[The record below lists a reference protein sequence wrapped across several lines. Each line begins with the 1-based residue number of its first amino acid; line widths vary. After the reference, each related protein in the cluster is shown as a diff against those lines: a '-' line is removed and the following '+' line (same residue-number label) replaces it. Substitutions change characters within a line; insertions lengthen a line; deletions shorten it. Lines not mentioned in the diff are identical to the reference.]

1 MVMDGNW
8 LPNPYALAQVL
19 TDKLDLEALYDED
32 GKSADL
38 FLNDAFKAHGKGRT
52 LADLLGLFHR
62 LAEAVKAPMPIA
74 EVMNLAE
81 AKQAAEAFNA
91 ETIRLLLPYL
101 VPLSDD
107 KFAANASVGPSG
119 AGTRSWFADSKQLI
133 IDDASYLDPIQGAV
147 GDCYLIAAMIAL
159 AWCSPA
165 LLRSGMASTGFNP
178 PNGRTFKWQFHNEA
192 GSEPTEVKVSGR
204 IPIAGKKIPRYAK
217 SVSGE
222 SWPGLMEK
230 AFVVKVRP
238 ARPGSGEPTPAEYQ
252 LIDRNATP
260 QSACQSLV
268 GGKPDEEILE
278 FEEGR
283 RIFTRA
289 GRLGIR
295 SGGMSE
301 AGVMSKP
308 VMAWTKKNIGV
319 TDSKIW
325 EKTGLWPSHAYAVLG
340 VIGDPDN
347 LEHVVL
353 RNPHGVATDPDA
365 REGYAKGTWNAG
377 EQSVELNQHGVFA
390 ITSKLFYE
398 QFGDIGWVDIES
410 TA

>member
-1 MVMDGNW
+1 MEGNW

-19 TDKLDLEALYDED
+19 TDKLDLDALYNED
-32 GKSADL
+32 GKSADS
-38 FLNDAFKAHGKGRT
+38 FLSDAFKSHGKGKT

-74 EVMNLAE
+74 EVMTLAE
-81 AKQAAEAFNA
+81 AKQAAEAFDV

-107 KFAANASVGPSG
+107 KFAANASGGPSG
-119 AGTRSWFADSKQLI
+119 AGTRSWFADSKQLL

-147 GDCYLIAAMIAL
+147 GDCYLISAMIAL
-159 AWCSPA
+159 AWSSPVS
-165 LLRSGMASTGFNP
+165 LKSGMASAGFNP
-178 PNGRTFKWQFHNEA
+178 PTARTFQWQFRDGA
-192 GSEPTEVKVSGR
+192 GSEPNRIKVSGR

-217 SVSGE
+217 SPSGE

-230 AFVVKVRP
+230 AFVVKVRT
-238 ARPGSGEPTPAEYQ
+238 ARPSGAEPTPADYQ

-260 QSACQSLV
+260 QGACQSLV
-268 GGKPDEEILE
+268 GGKSDGEILE

-283 RIFTRA
+283 KIFTRE
-289 GRLGIR
+289 GKLGIR
-295 SGGMSE
+295 SGGMSSS
-301 AGVMSKP
+301 GVMSKP

-325 EKTGLWPSHAYAVLG
+325 EMTGLWPSHAYAVLG
-340 VIGDPDN
+340 VMGGPDR
-347 LEHVVL
+347 LEHIVL
-353 RNPHGVATDPDA
+353 RNPHGVATDPDT

-377 EQSVELNQHGVFA
+377 ERPVELNQHGVFA
-390 ITSKLFYE
+390 ITPELFYQ
-398 QFGDIGWVDIES
+398 QFGDIGWVDVQS

>member
-1 MVMDGNW
+1 MEGNW

-19 TDKLDLEALYDED
+19 TDKLDLDALYNED
-32 GKSADL
+32 GKSADS
-38 FLNDAFKAHGKGRT
+38 FLSDAFKSHGKGKT

-74 EVMNLAE
+74 EVMTLAE
-81 AKQAAEAFNA
+81 AKQAAEAFDV

-119 AGTRSWFADSKQLI
+119 AGTRSWFADSKQLL

-147 GDCYLIAAMIAL
+147 GDCYLISAMIAL
-159 AWCSPA
+159 AWSSPVS
-165 LLRSGMASTGFNP
+165 LKSGMASAGFNP
-178 PNGRTFKWQFHNEA
+178 PTARTFQWQFRDGA
-192 GSEPTEVKVSGR
+192 GSEPNRIKVSGR

-217 SVSGE
+217 SPSGE

-230 AFVVKVRP
+230 AFVVKVRT
-238 ARPGSGEPTPAEYQ
+238 ARPSGAEPTPADYQ

-260 QSACQSLV
+260 QGACQSLV
-268 GGKPDEEILE
+268 GGKSDGEILE

-283 RIFTRA
+283 KIFTRE
-289 GRLGIR
+289 GKLGIR
-295 SGGMSE
+295 SGGMSSS
-301 AGVMSKP
+301 GVMSKP

-325 EKTGLWPSHAYAVLG
+325 EMTGLWPSHAYAVLG
-340 VIGDPDN
+340 VMGGPDR
-347 LEHVVL
+347 LEHIVL
-353 RNPHGVATDPDA
+353 RNPHGVATDPDT

-377 EQSVELNQHGVFA
+377 ERPVELNQHGVFA
-390 ITSKLFYE
+390 ITPELFYQ
-398 QFGDIGWVDIES
+398 QFGDIGWVDVQS

>member
-1 MVMDGNW
+1 MEGNW

-19 TDKLDLEALYDED
+19 TDKLDLDALYNED

-38 FLNDAFKAHGKGRT
+38 LLSDAFKSHGKGKT

-81 AKQAAEAFNA
+81 AKRAAEVFNA

-107 KFAANASVGPSG
+107 KFAGNASVGPSG

-147 GDCYLIAAMIAL
+147 GDCYLISAMIAL
-159 AWCSPA
+159 AWSSPA

-178 PNGRTFKWQFHNEA
+178 PNARTFQWQFHSDTD
-192 GSEPTEVKVSGR
+192 SELHQVKVSGR

-230 AFVVKVRP
+230 AFVVKARA
-238 ARPGSGEPTPAEYQ
+238 ARPGSGEPTPADYQ

-260 QSACQSLV
+260 QGACQSLV
-268 GGKPDEEILE
+268 GGNPDGEILK
-278 FEEGR
+278 FEEGKK
-283 RIFTRA
+283 IFTRE
-289 GRLGIR
+289 GKLGTR
-295 SGGMSE
+295 SGSMSS

-308 VMAWTKKNIGV
+308 VMAWTKKDIGV

-340 VIGDPDN
+340 VMGDPDQ

-353 RNPHGVATDPDA
+353 RNPHGVATDPDT

-398 QFGDIGWVDIES
+398 HFGDIGWVDIES

>member
-1 MVMDGNW
+1 MEGNW

-19 TDKLDLEALYDED
+19 TDKLDLDALYNED

-38 FLNDAFKAHGKGRT
+38 FLSDAFKSHGKGKT

-74 EVMNLAE
+74 EVINLAE
-81 AKQAAEAFNA
+81 AKQAAEAFDA

-107 KFAANASVGPSG
+107 KFAGSASGSPSG

-147 GDCYLIAAMIAL
+147 GDCYLISAMIAL
-159 AWCSPA
+159 AWSSPA
-165 LLRSGMASTGFNP
+165 LLRSAMASTGFNP
-178 PNGRTFKWQFHNEA
+178 PNVRTFQWQFHNEA
-192 GSEPTEVKVSGR
+192 GSEPNQVKVSGR
-204 IPIAGKKIPRYAK
+204 IPIAGKKTPRYAR
-217 SVSGE
+217 SASGE
-222 SWPGLMEK
+222 SWAGLMEK
-230 AFVVKVRP
+230 AFVVKARP
-238 ARPGSGEPTPAEYQ
+238 ARPSSAEPTPADYQ
-252 LIDRNATP
+252 LIDRKATP
-260 QSACQSLV
+260 QGACQSLV

-283 RIFTRA
+283 KIFTRV
-289 GRLGIR
+289 GKLGIR
-295 SGGMSE
+295 SGGMSN

-325 EKTGLWPSHAYAVLG
+325 ERTGLWPSHAYAVLG
-340 VIGDPDN
+340 VIGDPDHP
-347 LEHVVL
+347 EHVVL

-365 REGYAKGTWNAG
+365 REGYAKGTWKAG
-377 EQSVELNQHGVFA
+377 EQLVDLNQHGVFA
-390 ITSKLFYE
+390 ITSKLFYDH
-398 QFGDIGWVDIES
+398 FGDIGWVDVES

>member
-1 MVMDGNW
+1 MEGHW

-19 TDKLDLEALYDED
+19 ADKLDLESLYNDE

-38 FLNDAFKAHGKGRT
+38 FLSDAFKSHGKGKT

-62 LAEAVKAPMPIA
+62 LAEAVKAPMPTA

-81 AKQAAEAFNA
+81 AKQAVEAFDV

-107 KFAANASVGPSG
+107 KFAGSAGGSPSA

-147 GDCYLIAAMIAL
+147 GDCYLISAMIAL
-159 AWCSPA
+159 AWSSPA
-165 LLRSGMASTGFNP
+165 VLKSGMASTGFNP
-178 PNGRTFKWQFHNEA
+178 PNARTFQWQFHNDA
-192 GSEPTEVKVSGR
+192 GSEPVRVKVSGR

-222 SWPGLMEK
+222 SWPGLVEK

-238 ARPGSGEPTPAEYQ
+238 TRPASAEPSPADYQ

-260 QSACQSLV
+260 QGACQSLI
-268 GGKPDEEILE
+268 GGKPDGEILQ
-278 FEEGR
+278 FEKGKK
-283 RIFTRA
+283 IFTRE
-289 GRLGIR
+289 GKLGIK
-295 SGGMSE
+295 SGGMSSS
-301 AGVMSKP
+301 GVMSKP
-308 VMAWTKKNIGV
+308 VMAWTKKDIGV
-319 TDSKIW
+319 TDSKVW

-340 VIGDPDN
+340 VMGDPDRP
-347 LEHVVL
+347 EHVVL
-353 RNPHGVATDPDA
+353 RNPHGVATDPETK
-365 REGYAKGTWNAG
+365 EGYAKGTWNAG
-377 EQSVELNQHGVFA
+377 EREVELNLHGVFA
-390 ITSKLFYE
+390 ITAELFYQ
-398 QFGDIGWVDIES
+398 QFGDIGWVDVQS
-410 TA
+410 PA

>member
-1 MVMDGNW
+1 MDGNW

-19 TDKLDLEALYDED
+19 TDKLDLDALYNED

-38 FLNDAFKAHGKGRT
+38 LLSDAFKSHGKGKT

-81 AKQAAEAFNA
+81 AKQAAETFDA

-107 KFAANASVGPSG
+107 KFAANASVAPSG
-119 AGTRSWFADSKQLI
+119 AGTRSWFADSKQLL

-147 GDCYLIAAMIAL
+147 GDCYLISAMIAL
-159 AWCSPA
+159 AWSSPA

-178 PNGRTFKWQFHNEA
+178 PNARTFQWQFHNEA
-192 GSEPTEVKVSGR
+192 GSELTQVKVSGR
-204 IPIAGKKIPRYAK
+204 IPIAGKKAPRYAK
-217 SVSGE
+217 STSGE
-222 SWPGLMEK
+222 SWVGLIEK

-238 ARPGSGEPTPAEYQ
+238 ARPSNAEPTPADYQ

-260 QSACQSLV
+260 QGACQSLV
-268 GGKPDEEILE
+268 GGKPDGEILE
-278 FEEGR
+278 FEKGR
-283 RIFTRA
+283 KIFTRE
-289 GRLGIR
+289 GKLGIR
-295 SGGMSE
+295 SGGMSN

-319 TDSKIW
+319 TDSTIW
-325 EKTGLWPSHAYAVLG
+325 ERTGLWPSHAYAVLG

-398 QFGDIGWVDIES
+398 QFGDIGWVDTQS

>member
-1 MVMDGNW
+1 MEGNW

-19 TDKLDLEALYDED
+19 TDKLDLDALYNED

-38 FLNDAFKAHGKGRT
+38 LLSDAFKSHGKGKT

-81 AKQAAEAFNA
+81 VKPAVEAFDA

-147 GDCYLIAAMIAL
+147 GDCYLISAMIAL
-159 AWCSPA
+159 AWSSPA

-178 PNGRTFKWQFHNEA
+178 PNARTFQWQFHSDTD
-192 GSEPTEVKVSGR
+192 SELHQVKVSGR

-230 AFVVKVRP
+230 AFVVKARA
-238 ARPGSGEPTPAEYQ
+238 ARPGSGEPTPADYQ

-260 QSACQSLV
+260 QGACQSLV
-268 GGKPDEEILE
+268 GGKPDGQILE
-278 FEEGR
+278 FEEGKK
-283 RIFTRA
+283 IFARE
-289 GRLGIR
+289 GKLGTR
-295 SGGMSE
+295 SGGMSTS
-301 AGVMSKP
+301 GVMSKP

-340 VIGDPDN
+340 VKGDPDRP
-347 LEHVVL
+347 EHIVL
-353 RNPHGVATDPDA
+353 RNPHGVATDA
-365 REGYAKGTWNAG
+365 NSREGYAKGIWDAG
-377 EQSVELNQHGVFA
+377 DRSVELNLRGVFA
-390 ITSKLFYE
+390 ITPELFY
-398 QFGDIGWVDIES
+398 QHFGDIGWVDFES